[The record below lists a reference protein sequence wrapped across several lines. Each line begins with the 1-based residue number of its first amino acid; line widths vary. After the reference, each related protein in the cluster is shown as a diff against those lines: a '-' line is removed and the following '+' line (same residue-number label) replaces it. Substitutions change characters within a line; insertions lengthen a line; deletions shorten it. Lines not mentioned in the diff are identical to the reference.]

1 MEYIARYGLEFNP
14 FIKNSKDILVETQDY
29 REAMVRLDYLKS
41 TKGFGLLTGTPGRG
55 KTTIIRKWSSTLNTS
70 LFKVI
75 YTSLSTITVTEF
87 YRNLAEQLGATPTYR
102 KCENFQLIQQ
112 EINRLALEKRQTPV
126 IILDEANYI
135 NTKILNDLKIIFN
148 FEMDSRDRAIVLLA
162 GLPSLNN
169 TLRLAV
175 HEPLRQRLVMNYD
188 VEGMSKEEGR
198 TYISEKLR
206 GAGCTQKVF
215 EENAVEAILN
225 SSNSTPRIINKIC
238 NSCMI
243 IGNSL
248 SLNMI
253 NADTV
258 MKAINECDIG

>member
-41 TKGFGLLTGTPGRG
+41 TKGFTGAPGRG

>member
-1 MEYIARYGLEFNP
+1 
-14 FIKNSKDILVETQDY
+14 
-29 REAMVRLDYLKS
+29 
-41 TKGFGLLTGTPGRG
+41 
-55 KTTIIRKWSSTLNTS
+55 
-70 LFKVI
+70 VI

-198 TYISEKLR
+198 SYRSEKLR

-225 SSNSTPRIINKIC
+225 SSNSTPRVINKIC

>member
-1 MEYIARYGLEFNP
+1 M
-14 FIKNSKDILVETQDY
+14 
-29 REAMVRLDYLKS
+29 
-41 TKGFGLLTGTPGRG
+41 
-55 KTTIIRKWSSTLNTS
+55 
-70 LFKVI
+70 I

>member
-1 MEYIARYGLEFNP
+1 M
-14 FIKNSKDILVETQDY
+14 
-29 REAMVRLDYLKS
+29 
-41 TKGFGLLTGTPGRG
+41 
-55 KTTIIRKWSSTLNTS
+55 
-70 LFKVI
+70 
-75 YTSLSTITVTEF
+75 
-87 YRNLAEQLGATPTYR
+87 
-102 KCENFQLIQQ
+102 
-112 EINRLALEKRQTPV
+112 
-126 IILDEANYI
+126 
-135 NTKILNDLKIIFN
+135 FN

>member
-41 TKGFGLLTGTPGRG
+41 TNGFGLLTGAPGRG